1 MNTKILVLVLVMGLN
16 LLAATPMI
24 AQQTGP
30 DANLLAQ
37 LEKKLAQSDSEGK
50 RLTGA
55 PKSLWLLREAKIAKI
70 IERLKAGESVDPKEL
85 DVVLSGRLN

>member
-1 MNTKILVLVLVMGLN
+1 MAMNVF
-16 LLAATPMI
+16 AATPMW
-24 AQQTGP
+24 AQQGAP
-30 DANLLAQ
+30 DANVLVQ
-37 LEKKLAQSDSEGK
+37 LEKRLVQSDAEGK

-85 DVVLSGRLN
+85 NVVLSGRLN

>member
-1 MNTKILVLVLVMGLN
+1 MNTKIFVLAMAMNV
-16 LLAATPMI
+16 LAATPMW
-24 AQQTGP
+24 AQQSAP

-37 LEKKLAQSDSEGK
+37 LEKRLAQSDSEGK